1 MKNVGG
7 VSTTFHN
14 AYLSI
19 MLSSLSLSLIH
30 HFYRVCQGV
39 CSPLGVLKITSL
51 SFCMRCSSWLG
62 DSAGWLRWCSLTNS
76 VYSWNVYWH
85 PFSAII
91 VITSCNMKKQLT
103 LFSIS
108 MSNDTNQKGVG
119 DCEILLILL
128 PNLLYSCGISKM
140 YYCNWITITLY
151 MCNVWL

>member
-1 MKNVGG
+1 M
-7 VSTTFHN
+7 SYCTFK
-14 AYLSI
+14 ALSQWR
-19 MLSSLSLSLIH
+19 MFVEFQQLSSMPISPQCPLPLSLSHSLIH

-62 DSAGWLRWCSLTNS
+62 DRAGWLLWCSLTNS

-108 MSNDTNQKGVG
+108 MSNDTNQKGVS
-119 DCEILLILL
+119 DCEILLIL
-128 PNLLYSCGISKM
+128 
-140 YYCNWITITLY
+140 
-151 MCNVWL
+151 